1 MRRPWGGGN
10 TDLQG
15 TERPVWLQHGT
26 TGKSH
31 RMRLQEKDLLG
42 PAGDADSAKKTRQT
56 NFDATHRLVYAQF
69 QSGSPGAV
77 TRQGSAA
84 RRHAS

>member
-1 MRRPWGGGN
+1 MGETQTFKERKGRFGYS
-10 TDLQG
+10 
-15 TERPVWLQHGT
+15 TERRGSRT
-26 TGKSH
+26 